1 MADLEKVLKGVQE
14 KDKKLGR
21 KSDCQRRFIVVEG
34 IFRNHG
40 DVCNLPKLVQ
50 LKKEYCHRLIV
61 DEAMSIGVLGK
72 EGRGVTEHYSL
83 PVDSVDIICGSLAN
97 SYASVGGF
105 CIGDQEVVDHQRLS
119 GSGYVFSAAAP
130 PFVSVVAMKAMDILA
145 EEPSL
150 LTQLQTNVK
159 LLHQGLSSIKG
170 LRVTSDDCSPTIHM
184 RVQDGDDMDH
194 HEAQLQEIASH
205 ALEQKGGV
213 VVLPSRTMAADKK
226 GADPWCPS
234 LRVTVSAAHTKTQ
247 IKESIVVLTKAAK
260 AVL

>member
-1 MADLEKVLKGVQE
+1 
-14 KDKKLGR
+14 
-21 KSDCQRRFIVVEG
+21 
-34 IFRNHG
+34 
-40 DVCNLPKLVQ
+40 
-50 LKKEYCHRLIV
+50 
-61 DEAMSIGVLGK
+61 
-72 EGRGVTEHYSL
+72 
-83 PVDSVDIICGSLAN
+83 
-97 SYASVGGF
+97 
-105 CIGDQEVVDHQRLS
+105 
-119 GSGYVFSAAAP
+119 
-130 PFVSVVAMKAMDILA
+130 MKAMDILA

-170 LRVTSDDCSPTIHM
+170 LRVSSDDCSPTIHI
-184 RVQDGDDMDH
+184 RVEEGDDTDAADMDH

-247 IKESIVVLTKAAK
+247 IQESIVVLTKAAK